1 MQGSRNS
8 PDRRSNA
15 ANGAPVGPIV
25 AIVSLADQRIHVYG
39 GDSLLAQSRVST
51 GTRGYR
57 TPTGVFSVIQK
68 RRYHESNIYS
78 GAPMPWMQR
87 ITWSGIALH
96 GGVVPGYPASHGCI
110 RLTYDFAP
118 RMWEMTRVG
127 ARIIVSPHDVEPVP
141 IAHPRLP
148 VPSLTP
154 GEAHVSAGQEN
165 MTPITIEVAAGEQ
178 KQARSDTPAGRPD
191 MIGAISAPAQKL
203 DTPLRRARAAKR
215 AQAGADARA
224 AEMAVKSALAAAR
237 KASAQAQGTRVGLR
251 KAQKR
256 AALAERHLAAASR
269 AANKADANPDALERM
284 AKDEE
289 VAREA
294 VEAAQKALAEVAAAE
309 TVQAQAALDAA
320 TVAKEAIAA
329 RDRASDSLKAL
340 GRALDPISVFVSR
353 KERRVFVRQGMAP
366 LIDEAVTIRDPE
378 RSLGTHVF
386 TALAEEEG
394 GARLRWAVVTVPDSG
409 SGQSA
414 AEALDRI
421 EISTDFGKEI
431 ANRLWTG
438 ASLIISD
445 QGVSGETGL
454 GTDFVVLTKP

>member
-8 PDRRSNA
+8 PDRPSNA
-15 ANGAPVGPIV
+15 ANGATVGPIV

-39 GDSLLAQSRVST
+39 GDGLLAQSRVST
-51 GTRGYR
+51 GTRDYR

-118 RMWEMTRVG
+118 RMWDMTKVG
-127 ARIIVSPHDVEPVP
+127 ARVIVAPHGVEPVP

-148 VPSLTP
+148 VPSMTS
-154 GEAHVSAGQEN
+154 GAANVAGDREN
-165 MTPITIEVAAGEQ
+165 MTPVAIEVAAGGQ
-178 KQARSDTPAGRPD
+178 KQGQTDTSAGRPD
-191 MIGAISAPAQKL
+191 ITGIMIAPAQGL
-203 DTPLRRARAAKR
+203 ETPLRRARAKR
-215 AQAGADARA
+215 AQAAADVRA
-224 AEMAVKSALAAAR
+224 AETAMKSAVAVAR
-237 KASAQAQGTRVGLR
+237 KASAQAQDARGGLR
-251 KAQKR
+251 KAQKQV
-256 AALAERHLAAASR
+256 ALDERRLAAASR
-269 AANKADANPDALERM
+269 VASKAAANPDAIERA

-289 VAREA
+289 VARETLE
-294 VEAAQKALAEVAAAE
+294 VAQKDLADVAIAE
-309 TVQAQAALDAA
+309 AIQAQAARDAA

-353 KERRVFVRQGMAP
+353 KEGRVFMRQGMAP
-366 LIDEAVTIRDPE
+366 LIDGAVTIRDPE

-394 GARLRWAVVTVPDSG
+394 GARLRWAVVTVSDSG

-421 EISTDFGKEI
+421 EISSDFGKEI

-445 QGVSGETGL
+445 QGTSSETGL